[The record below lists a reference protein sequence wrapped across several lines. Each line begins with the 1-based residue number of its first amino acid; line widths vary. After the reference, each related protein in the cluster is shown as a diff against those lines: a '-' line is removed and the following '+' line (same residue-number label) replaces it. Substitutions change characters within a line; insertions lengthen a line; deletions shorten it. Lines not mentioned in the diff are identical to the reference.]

1 MTAPPKVIAFAVVL
15 AGLTGSPVWARHHH
29 RPRTLRME
37 ATAYAQD
44 SKPTASGTIAHEGIV
59 AADPAVLPFGTRI
72 RVTGAGAYNG
82 IYTVT
87 DTGGKIGRR
96 HIDIYV
102 PTRKEAKLF
111 GRKRVKVEILEVG
124 SGKRTPG
131 GKISRPQR
139 RDGSSSDSGRAGPRS
154 SGLGGIRCLAPE
166 APGSGE

>member
-72 RVTGAGAYNG
+72 RVKSAGAYDG
-82 IYTVT
+82 TYTVT
-87 DTGGKIGRR
+87 DTGAKIRGASHR
-96 HIDIYV
+96 YLC
-102 PTRKEAKLF
+102 T
-111 GRKRVKVEILEVG
+111 
-124 SGKRTPG
+124 
-131 GKISRPQR
+131 
-139 RDGSSSDSGRAGPRS
+139 DSGRSETVR
-154 SGLGGIRCLAPE
+154 PE
-166 APGSGE
+166 GSDGRDTGKRFR